1 MGRDAAHCD
10 APPATIARVT
20 PLPQP
25 SPTGYALPEYAYVRP
40 PELVH
45 GPQPRYPLVIV
56 GGGLAGLTLAADLA
70 VRGVRCVLLD
80 EDHTVGVRGASSRG
94 IVYVQRT
101 LEVMA
106 RLGVYERI
114 AAKGVTWSRGEVLAG
129 DEALYAFDYQPQSVS
144 AQPPFVNLQQFYLEA
159 FLVERIGELGLT
171 DLRWD
176 NQVTGVEAHADHV
189 RLHVSTPDGPYT
201 LEADWVVDA
210 EGVHSLIRRQLG
222 LKEHTERGDDRWCIT
237 DVRFGHGT
245 TNVRRTWVEAP
256 FNEQRAVWQHLMADD
271 VWRLD
276 FQMAPDSDPEFVS
289 RPDVARERVQRML
302 GPDVPFELVW
312 VGPYSYRTMLM
323 ERFRHG
329 RLLFVGDAAH
339 AKSPFGARG
348 GNSGIHDADNLGW
361 KLALLLAGRAD
372 ERILDTYD
380 VERHRAAEEN
390 IRITS
395 RSGRF
400 LRPRSE
406 MERLLR
412 RCVLD
417 LAHEHRFARPMLN
430 TGRLCAP
437 HHYGGLPTVGTGPHD
452 GQSVP
457 NVRLERDGRPTT
469 LVDLLR
475 EANAHCVAFVFG
487 DAVPDAGGWPLV
499 VHRVGRDVVDMHGH
513 LAAQT
518 SAQPGG
524 VALIR
529 PDGHLAAALPG
540 ADAAALHAALARTLG
555 QTTIAA

>member
-1 MGRDAAHCD
+1 
-10 APPATIARVT
+10 VT
-20 PLPQP
+20 PAAPAEAGG
-25 SPTGYALPEYAYVRP
+25 GYELPEYPYVAP
-40 PELVH
+40 PEITR

-70 VRGVRCVLLD
+70 SRGVRSVLLD

-114 AAKGVTWSRGEVLAG
+114 AAKGVTWSKGEVLAG
-129 DEALYAFDYQPQSVS
+129 DEVLYAFDYQPQSVS

-159 FLVERIGELGLT
+159 FLVERIVELGLT

-176 NQVTGVEAHADHV
+176 NRVTGVEPHADHV
-189 RLHVSTPDGPYT
+189 TLHMATPDGPYT

-210 EGVHSLIRRQLG
+210 EGVHSLIRQQLG

-256 FNEQRAVWQHLMADD
+256 FNERRAVWQHLMADD

-276 FQMAPDSDPEFVS
+276 FQMAPDSDPEVVS
-289 RPDVARERVQRML
+289 RRDVARERVRRML

-406 MERLLR
+406 MEHLLR

-417 LAHEHRFARPMLN
+417 LAHEHTFARPMLN

-437 HHYGGLPTVGTGPHD
+437 HHYGGLPTVGPGAHA
-452 GQSVP
+452 GKSVP
-457 NVRLERDGRPTT
+457 NVALERSGRPTT
-469 LVDLLR
+469 LIGVLR
-475 EANAHCVAFVFG
+475 EANASCVAFVFG
-487 DAVPDAGGWPLV
+487 DAVPGDGGLPLV
-499 VHRVGRDVVDMHGH
+499 VQRLGHDVVDVHGH

-518 SAQPGG
+518 GAPPGG

-529 PDGHLAAALPG
+529 PDGHLAATLRD
-540 ADAAALHAALARTLG
+540 ADPAALHAALRRTLG
-555 QTTIAA
+555 Q

>member
-1 MGRDAAHCD
+1 MVAVASRRSI
-10 APPATIARVT
+10 PPAAVARTIAAVST
-20 PLPQP
+20 APA
-25 SPTGYALPEYAYVRP
+25 GYALPEYAYVRP
-40 PELVH
+40 PELAH

-56 GGGLAGLTLAADLA
+56 GGGLTGLTLAADLA
-70 VRGVRCVLLD
+70 TRGVRCVLLD

-106 RLGVYERI
+106 RIGLIERI
-114 AAKGVTWSRGEVLAG
+114 AARGVTWSRGEVLAG
-129 DEALYAFDYQPQSVS
+129 DEVLYAFDYQPASVS
-144 AQPPFVNLQQFYLEA
+144 AQPPFVNLQQYLLEA
-159 FLVERIGELGLT
+159 LLVERIGELGLT

-176 NQVTGVEAHADHV
+176 NRVTGVEAHADHV
-189 RLHVSTPDGPYT
+189 RLHVATPDGAYA

-222 LKEHTERGDDRWCIT
+222 LAARTERGDDRWCIT
-237 DVRFGHGT
+237 DVRFGHAT

-276 FQMAPDSDPEFVS
+276 FQMAPDSDPDVVS

-312 VGPYSYRTMLM
+312 VGPYSYRTLLM
-323 ERFRHG
+323 ERFRHR
-329 RLLFVGDAAH
+329 RLLFAGDAAH

-348 GNSGIHDADNLGW
+348 GNSGVHDADNLGW
-361 KLALLLAGRAD
+361 RLALLLAGRAD
-372 ERILDTYD
+372 ERIVDAYD

-390 IRITS
+390 VRITS

-406 MERLLR
+406 AEFLLR

-417 LAHEHRFARPMLN
+417 LAREHAFARPLLN

-437 HHYGGLPTVGTGPHD
+437 HHYGGLPTVGSGPHD
-452 GQSVP
+452 GRSVP
-457 NVRLERDGRPTT
+457 NVRLERGGRPVT

-475 EANAHCVAFVFG
+475 EADAHCIAFVFG
-487 DAVPDAGGWPLV
+487 DAVPADGGLPLV
-499 VHRVGRDVVDMHGH
+499 VQRVGRDVVDVHGH

-518 SAQPGG
+518 GAAPGG
-524 VALIR
+524 VALVR
-529 PDGHLAAALPG
+529 PDGHLAAALPT
-540 ADAAALHAALARTLG
+540 ADAAALHDALRRTLG
-555 QTTIAA
+555 QTLEPA